1 MYLLLLTEISV
12 IIIRKNTKWGINM
25 KLAEALQER
34 ADLNV
39 KIEQLRNRLS
49 NNALVQ
55 EGETTAE
62 NPTELLTEL
71 DGAIERLRELM
82 ARINKTNC
90 MTEKDG
96 STITEMIARRDA
108 LSVKIRAYRDLA
120 AIASGTARRAMHT
133 EIKVMSAVNVRD
145 IQKKIDEMS
154 KELRLTDNSI
164 QELNWQTELI

>member
-1 MYLLLLTEISV
+1 
-12 IIIRKNTKWGINM
+12 M

-39 KIEQLRNRLS
+39 KIEQLRSRLS

-62 NPTELLTEL
+62 NPSELLSEL
-71 DGAIERLRELM
+71 DSAIEHLRELM

-90 MTEKDG
+90 MTLRDG
-96 STITEMIARRDA
+96 ISITEMIAKRDA
-108 LSVKIRAYRDLA
+108 LTIKIRAYRDLA
-120 AIASGTARRAMHT
+120 SIASGTARRAMRT
-133 EIKVMSAVNVRD
+133 EIKVLSAVDVRD
-145 IQKKIDEMS
+145 LQKKIDEMS